1 MNFRSCRDSGI
12 TGLARAGVDLAR
24 MQRRAGHD
32 DIKTTLDYVKL
43 AEDLT
48 GKIGVPFGPLPEDL
62 CGGPSA
68 QDPPKTRGIGCRRR
82 ESLSGVRSP
91 AALGWTEYT
100 RDR

>member
-12 TGLARAGVDLAR
+12 TWLALAGVDLAR

-32 DIKTTLDYVKL
+32 DINTTLDYVKQ

-62 CGGPSA
+62 SGEPSGQPSA
-68 QDPPKTRGIGCRRR
+68 QVAFAPPKSPRNRVPEEGI
-82 ESLSGVRSP
+82 EP
-91 AALGWTEYT
+91 PT
-100 RDR
+100 